1 MRRLRVESP
10 SSSTNTDG
18 VDVLAS
24 EDVRV
29 EDCWIST
36 GDDNVAIKEGSNN
49 VIVRN
54 SEALF
59 NVAGGMVIKPFLE
72 LTRDDWDGLMA
83 KNVTTMFLMTKV
95 YLCSLVI
102 THISS
107 YHPYTSRPCSS

>member
-1 MRRLRVESP
+1 M
-10 SSSTNTDG
+10 
-18 VDVLAS
+18 
-24 EDVRV
+24 
-29 EDCWIST
+29 
-36 GDDNVAIKEGSNN
+36 
-49 VIVRN
+49 
-54 SEALF
+54 
-59 NVAGGMVIKPFLE
+59 IKPFLE